1 MEQLNKTAYAVNPDR
16 LIYDGKHP
24 IDATVL
30 TVTLDG
36 ESEVTI
42 KRGQI
47 IDTNKGKYSVHAASG
62 APCAIAEETIAA
74 EAGTTEIQ
82 VQAYISGTFR
92 ADAVIASPEL
102 TDADIQTLREK
113 GIYLK

>member
-36 ESEVTI
+36 RSAVTI

-47 IDTNKGKYSVHAASG
+47 IDTADGKYSIHAESG
-62 APCAIAEETIAA
+62 EPCAISEETITV
-74 EAGTTEIQ
+74 EPGTTEVQ
-82 VQAYISGTFR
+82 VQAYISGPFR

-102 TDADIQTLREK
+102 TDADVQKLRDK